1 MHATAS
7 RGVASQGISTRMSSR
22 KPTCRCSWSAT
33 ASARRSS
40 RCSCRS
46 CVFERCTHVAQ
57 HAPVLPS
64 VLPPSRLPAACSF
77 VLPTVCFHHT
87 AATSGNLL
95 RRVLLVLTAQ
105 LGGGI
110 YTKAADVGADLVGKV
125 EHGIPEDDQR
135 NPAVIADLV
144 GDMVQPNLHRATC
157 PSHGPGLCVR
167 ARHCVRA
174 LRASVVSS
182 RRLVGGR
189 RLAPSL
195 SPAASIPRK

>member
-46 CVFERCTHVAQ
+46 CVCDAVRMWHST
-57 HAPVLPS
+57 
-64 VLPPSRLPAACSF
+64 RLYSLLYSLTAAC
-77 VLPTVCFHHT
+77 CM
-87 AATSGNLL
+87 LL
-95 RRVLLVLTAQ
+95 RTAHRLLSSHSSNLWQSAAARVTRTHGAARRWDLHESGGRGRRPRRQGRARHPRGRPAQ
-105 LGGGI
+105 PCRDRRPRRRHG
-110 YTKAADVGADLVGKV
+110 AA
-125 EHGIPEDDQR
+125 
-135 NPAVIADLV
+135 
-144 GDMVQPNLHRATC
+144 QPPPCNVHEPR
-157 PSHGPGLCVR
+157 PGLCAR
-167 ARHCVRA
+167 ARHCVLA

-189 RLAPSL
+189 RLVPSL
-195 SPAASIPRK
+195 SPASSIARK